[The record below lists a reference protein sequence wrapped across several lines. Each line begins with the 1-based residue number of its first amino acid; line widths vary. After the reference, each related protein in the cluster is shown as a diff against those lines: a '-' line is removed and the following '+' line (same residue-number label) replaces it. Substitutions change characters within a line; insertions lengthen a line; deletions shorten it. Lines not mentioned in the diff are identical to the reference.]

1 MRGGHLAT
9 PLSNMP
15 RGQGASPR
23 PTCQCQGTQHTIL
36 SQVQEARADD
46 RTQVAYSMI
55 VAYAVNEQQ
64 AVVLSKKHLGDVGG
78 DGTRGPR
85 GVG

>member
-9 PLSNMP
+9 SLSNMP

-23 PTCQCQGTQHTIL
+23 LTCQCQGTQHTIL
-36 SQVQEARADD
+36 SQVQQARADD
-46 RTQVAYSMI
+46 RTQVANSTV
-55 VAYAVNEQQ
+55 VAYAVNTQQ